1 MKYLSAYALAWLSG
15 KSNPSV
21 KDLEAI
27 ITSVGGHF
35 DKEQAEIVLESV
47 AERDV
52 AQAIRNGLSKL
63 QSTGGAAVVSAG
75 PATTSAETQDT
86 KKDDKKDEKK
96 DEDADFDGALDMFGG
111 DDY

>member
-21 KDLEAI
+21 KDIEAI

-35 DKEQAEIVLESV
+35 DKSEAETVVESLT
-47 AERDV
+47 ERDI

-63 QSTGGAAVVSAG
+63 QTTGGAVAATSGAA
-75 PATTSAETQDT
+75 PATETAKETKTED
-86 KKDDKKDEKK
+86 KKDDKKE
-96 DEDADFDGALDMFGG
+96 EEADFEGAMNMFGD